1 MGSARD
7 KQIGGDHYKMPIQP
21 WDIIDVY
28 SLNFYC
34 GNAVKY
40 ILRAKDR
47 DKRVEDL
54 QKAIHYLEKEIENL
68 STDNG

>member
-1 MGSARD
+1 MSARD
-7 KQIGGDHYKMPIQP
+7 KQVGGTHYKLSIQV

-28 SLNFYC
+28 KLNFYC

-40 ILRAKDR
+40 ILRAKDAE
-47 DKRVEDL
+47 KRVEDL

-68 STDNG
+68 NG